1 MKVKYVG
8 ETFYNGLGLTNDKV
22 YECIDIDED
31 AELLEVIDDEEE
43 NVLYPIDNP
52 KPVDGS
58 SKGGKWEIIE
68 DENGRLTEI
77 FKKLNLI

>member
-43 NVLYPIDNP
+43 NTLYPIDNP